1 MKNKKV
7 TYLLLVAVAVVW
19 GLVIYQFFN
28 RVGGGDMYVVDNYV
42 AMADNIKVEQDTFE
56 IVANYRDPFL
66 GTMKRANYHA
76 PLNGAAKPKKKP
88 EPKPEVSIDWTFLS
102 YTGKVANTVN
112 DKSAY
117 GILIYND
124 SYIMSKGDEVQGV
137 TLDAVYGDS
146 VRVIYQ
152 NQKKVL
158 KLDQ

>member
-7 TYLLLVAVAVVW
+7 TYLLLVAVAIVW

-28 RVGGGDMYVVDNYV
+28 RVGGADTFVSDNYV
-42 AMADNIKVEQDTFE
+42 AMADNIQVEQDTFE

-76 PLNGAAKPKKKP
+76 PVSSSAKIKKKP
-88 EPKPEVSIDWTFLS
+88 EPKPEVSIDWSFLS
-102 YTGKVANTVN
+102 YTGKVENTVN
-112 DKSAY
+112 EKSAY
-117 GILIYND
+117 GILIYDD

-137 TLDAVYGDS
+137 ILDLVYGDS

-152 NQKKVL
+152 DQKKVL
-158 KLDQ
+158 KLEQ